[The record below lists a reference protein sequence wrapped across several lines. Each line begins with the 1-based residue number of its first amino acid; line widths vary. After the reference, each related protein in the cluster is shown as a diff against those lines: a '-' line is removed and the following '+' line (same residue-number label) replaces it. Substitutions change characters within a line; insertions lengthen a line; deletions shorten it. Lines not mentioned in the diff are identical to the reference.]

1 MLSMDALIRA
11 NGFIFVRRKV
21 LGCFAPRL
29 VALAAWGLSGIAC
42 ITLRFGRSLTIFSRA
57 LRLKIVKQVSRNEL
71 FYPFLIL
78 STSQLEKLEIAR
90 AANPRF
96 SAVYRVKRYDTTTDH
111 HFFGGD

>member
-1 MLSMDALIRA
+1 ML
-11 NGFIFVRRKV
+11 
-21 LGCFAPRL
+21 APHL

-78 STSQLEKLEIAR
+78 PTSQLEKLEIPR

-96 SAVYRVKRYDTTTDH
+96 SAVYRVKRYDTTPDH